1 MNSKS
6 GSRTKTTVF
15 ATASILAVALVLI
28 LAGSSSLPP
37 KCVEFTT
44 VASSPSNGIPRQ
56 VSVIVSNVSDSP
68 LLCNFMADMK
78 SPWFEVAYTTNGSWH
93 DDVILSF
100 GGGSGIIPPRQ
111 AEKGAIAIPDG
122 ATKLR
127 IGLHIT
133 SLTWRGRLA
142 WKTLGTT
149 NSRLR
154 SLTGFLMAMD
164 LRNRSRTE
172 WTKESSVAS
181 LGATNDPTGRA
192 PNR

>member
-1 MNSKS
+1 MPRAIRQ
-6 GSRTKTTVF
+6 RT
-15 ATASILAVALVLI
+15 ALVLVTASLVAAALFLI
-28 LAGSSSLPP
+28 SAVKSSMPP
-37 KCVEFTT
+37 KCVGFTVIST
-44 VASSPSNGIPRQ
+44 SLSNGVPRQ
-56 VSVIVSNVSDSP
+56 VLVAVSNVSDSP

-78 SPWFEVAYTTNGSWH
+78 SPWFEVAYTTNGAWH

-100 GGGSGIIPPRQ
+100 GGGSGIIPPHQ

-142 WKTLGTT
+142 WKTLDTT